1 MSIILK
7 GITQKGKNRVREQ
20 GSEWV
25 ISKMQDKVEFSQER
39 GPWWLIRPITGSKL
53 QERWIRN
60 MVDNDFEVVEAIG
73 SLLDDGSDRDDI

>member
-25 ISKMQDKVEFSQER
+25 IEKMNHEVGFSQEA
-39 GPWWLIRPITGSKL
+39 GPWWLIRPITGS
-53 QERWIRN
+53 ETASRWIRN
-60 MVDNDFEVVEAIG
+60 THDKDFEVVKAIG
-73 SLLDDGSDRDDI
+73 TLLDDRSDV